1 MSRTIHV
8 LLTLALA
15 GLTVSA
21 QSTGEKKS
29 VTGFVLDSACAFTK
43 NLTKPVSPECAV
55 ACARKGSPL
64 VILGDDGT
72 IYWPIAESMPA
83 EGQNNRLLPY
93 AGQRVT
99 ATGKV
104 YVRSGSHAIV
114 IENIAASK

>member
-1 MSRTIHV
+1 MFRITHI

-15 GLTVSA
+15 AFTVSA
-21 QSTGEKKS
+21 QSAGEKKS
-29 VTGFVLDSACAFTK
+29 ITGSVLDSACAFTK
-43 NLTKPVSPECAV
+43 NLSKPVNPECAV

>member
-1 MSRTIHV
+1 MFRFIHV

-15 GLTVSA
+15 GFAVSA
-21 QSTGEKKS
+21 QSTGQKKS
-29 VTGFVLDSACAFTK
+29 IAGSVLDSACAFTK
-43 NLTKPVSPECAV
+43 NLSKPVNPQCAI

-104 YVRSGSHAIV
+104 YVRGGSHAIV
-114 IENIAASK
+114 IDNIAASK